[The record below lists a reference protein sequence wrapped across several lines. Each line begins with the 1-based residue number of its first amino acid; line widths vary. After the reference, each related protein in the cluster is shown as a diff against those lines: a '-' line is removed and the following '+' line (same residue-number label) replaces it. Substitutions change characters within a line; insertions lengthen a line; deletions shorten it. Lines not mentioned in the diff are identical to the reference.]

1 MKALQASFS
10 SGEISPLLHARV
22 DLARYSTGLAELRN
36 MIVLPQGGVTRRAG
50 LKKINNALSDNSKL
64 IPFEYNSTDAVVLEL
79 GDRVLRVWGNVS
91 STPTLL
97 TSIVTPYSISD
108 VQTVR
113 YVQSGNVIFF
123 AHRKYKPQMLTRN
136 SLTSWSLV
144 EFPYHGGPFINST
157 EWGSSADLSLVGYGD
172 TKVISGNIFSDNRLV
187 GTLLKLEYAIPP
199 KSETFNFTPSYEET
213 YHIYEVKGT
222 LNVTTTGDWTG
233 LVMIDRS
240 ADGGETWVTVRQY
253 KRTDIEKQGQWDFTI
268 SETEAYILYKV
279 KAHKKTEAGSQ
290 IVVVAGETSDAT
302 VTVLV
307 SGFLK
312 SEIYKITQILSNSQ
326 ARVVRQKDLGF
337 IIDDEYNGK
346 VSLWSIGAW
355 GELQGYPCAIA
366 MYQDRLVFAST
377 DRQPQTIW
385 LSRTGDYADFSIS
398 DPLADDDAVTLTL
411 AGSSADGIH
420 SLVTASDLMAFTNS
434 GEWLI
439 RGSGDNGAITPSA
452 LTAHQQTN
460 IGSKNIQPLL
470 ANGHVVFVQSQG
482 RKVYVLGYDLNVDG
496 YTGSELSI
504 LSEHIFT
511 GKTIIGMA
519 YQKIP
524 DSLLWFIL
532 NDGTA
537 AACTYNPEHE
547 IIGWSRH
554 STEYK
559 MKSVVALSG
568 NYQTEIFIIATLNNV
583 SSLLKLKT
591 RTETSCTDEGIEF
604 ESSLRTLRINF
615 NSDDGNMFTAKKLIP
630 RVIVSALKSSEAW
643 IAPGNFVNDTTNWE
657 RRRKINWDNVNYLV
671 NADVQLDS
679 GFDEGASVQIRS
691 IGDKPLTI
699 VGVTPDVTAGG

>member
-22 DLARYSTGLAELRN
+22 DLARYSTALAELKN

-50 LKKINNALSDNSKL
+50 LKSAGAALSENSRL
-64 IPFEYNSTDAVVLEL
+64 IPFEYNSTDTVILEF
-79 GDRVLRVWGNVS
+79 GDRLLRIRGNIS
-91 STPTLL
+91 DNPTIL
-97 TSIVTPYSISD
+97 TTFATPYSLADIQSL
-108 VQTVR
+108 R
-113 YVQSGNVIFF
+113 YVQSGNVIFL
-123 AHRKYKPQMLTRN
+123 AHRKYRPRMLTRN
-136 SLTSWSLV
+136 SLTSWTLA
-144 EFPYHGGPFINST
+144 EFPYHGGPFISST
-157 EWGSSADLSLVGYGD
+157 EWGSSASLYLSG
-172 TKVISGNIFSDNRLV
+172 SGNIRTIQGNIFNSQLV
-187 GTLLKLEYAIPP
+187 GTLLKLEYTVYP
-199 KSETFNFTPSYEET
+199 KTETFDTNTTNRSRFSDD
-213 YHIYEVKGT
+213 YEVKGT
-222 LNVTTTGDWTG
+222 LNVTTTGKWLG
-233 LVMIDRS
+233 SVHIARS
-240 ADGGETWVTVRQY
+240 ADGGQTWVTIRQY
-253 KRTDIEKQGQWDFTI
+253 KRSNIETQGQWDFTI
-268 SETEAYILYKV
+268 SETESYILYHV
-279 KAHKKTEAGSQ
+279 WGSHTENSEEP
-290 IVVVAGETSDAT
+290 VL
-302 VTVLV
+302 VTLTV

-312 SEIYKITQILSNSQ
+312 SEVYKIISVASSTQ
-326 ARVVRQKDLGF
+326 ATVERQRDLGF
-337 IIDDEYNGK
+337 VIEDSFNGRI
-346 VSLWSIGAW
+346 SLWSIGAW
-355 GELQGYPCAIA
+355 GDFQGFPRAVA

-460 IGSKNIQPLL
+460 IGSKDIQPLL
-470 ANGHVVFVQSQG
+470 ANGHVVFIQSQG
-482 RKVYVLGYDLNVDG
+482 RKAYVLGYDLNIDG

-504 LSEHIFT
+504 LSEHIFA

-532 NDGTA
+532 DDGTA
-537 AACTYNPEHE
+537 AVCTYNPEHE

-554 STEYK
+554 SSDYK
-559 MKSVVALSG
+559 FTSIAALAGIS
-568 NYQTEIFIIATLNNV
+568 QTEVFVIATLNT
-583 SSLLKLKT
+583 SPKILKLKP
-591 RTETSCTDEGIEF
+591 RTETICTDEGIEF
-604 ESSLRTLRINF
+604 ESSLRTLRLNF
-615 NSDDGNMFTAKKLIP
+615 NSDDGSMFTAKKLIS

-643 IAPGNFVNDTTNWE
+643 IAPGNFANDATNWE
-657 RRRKINWDNVNYLV
+657 RRRKISWDNVNYLV
-671 NADVQLDS
+671 NANVQLDS

-699 VGVTPDVTAGG
+699 AGITPDITAGG